1 MAITVGSKLGR
12 YEIRSKLGAG
22 GMGEVY
28 LAEDTRLNRKVALKR
43 LPDDLT
49 ADESAKRRFIQEAK
63 TASALNHP
71 HIITVYDIS
80 SDDHHDFIAMEYVEG
95 ETTALSVHARE
106 SKDRARG
113 GVCGADRFGT
123 CRRSH
128 GRHHSS

>member
-1 MAITVGSKLGR
+1 MWCAASVCRSDSIEEKPLSLITGSKLGR

-80 SDDHHDFIAMEYVEG
+80 SDDHHDFI
-95 ETTALSVHARE
+95 T
-106 SKDRARG
+106 
-113 GVCGADRFGT
+113 
-123 CRRSH
+123 
-128 GRHHSS
+128 